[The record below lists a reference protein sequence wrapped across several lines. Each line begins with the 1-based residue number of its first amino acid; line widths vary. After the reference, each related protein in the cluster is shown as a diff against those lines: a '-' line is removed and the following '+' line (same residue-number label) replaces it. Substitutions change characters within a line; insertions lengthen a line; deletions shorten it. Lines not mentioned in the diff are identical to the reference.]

1 MRKPS
6 TFSAPCTV
14 LNNGILLEYD
24 NVITGFNLG
33 DCIGWLT
40 SLCCRCPLFCVA
52 IFIDLIQGLV
62 FGHESFS
69 PLD

>member
-1 MRKPS
+1 MYNE

-33 DCIGWLT
+33 YRGTPFLGPVM
-40 SLCCRCPLFCVA
+40 LCGNLYV
-52 IFIDLIQGLV
+52 
-62 FGHESFS
+62 
-69 PLD
+69 